1 MLEQPNAPEVKPNTA
16 IRALMLIVALGFVIV
31 VVALLALNW
40 PSGQW
45 GEQDIT
51 MLPHI
56 SRTLQAISGKIVLPI
71 PRLMLDIGIYI
82 LILIGIGFLVAAWRQ
97 GSRGALTGLL
107 AISVLGLSYV
117 SGMAVYIGPMV
128 SVCGFILILF
138 GGLVAWASLPRHNLP
153 DEPAPPI
160 DDRGTDEYASHP
172 VT

>member
-1 MLEQPNAPEVKPNTA
+1 MLEQPETPVPQPNNQV
-16 IRALMLIVALGFVIV
+16 RGLMLIVACGFFVVIA
-31 VVALLALNW
+31 ALLVFNW

-45 GEQDIT
+45 GEQDVT

-56 SRTLQAISGKIVLPI
+56 SRLFAAITGRIALPI
-71 PRLMLDIGIYI
+71 PRLILDLGIYV
-82 LILIGIGFLVAAWRQ
+82 LIVIGLGFLVAAWRT
-97 GSRGALTGLL
+97 GSRNSLMGLL
-107 AISVLGLSYV
+107 AISILGLSYV
-117 SGMAVYIGPMV
+117 SGMAVYIGPMI

-153 DEPAPPI
+153 EESAPPI